1 MADDRFVI
9 QKVEKT
15 KCAECKL
22 KKYEVCER
30 EESEFMLCPVTNKT
44 VAETIE
50 LHRGKTRAEYEAMI
64 AETLWNKHYKVYLK
78 TYKEALGV
86 HDSLIQCTMDTV
98 HGLAKAVV
106 DRLLGEGE

>member
-1 MADDRFVI
+1 MADDRFVM

-50 LHRGKTRAEYEAMI
+50 LHRDKTRAEYEDMI
-64 AETLWNKHYKVYLK
+64 FQLAKQAVTAETL
-78 TYKEALGV
+78 
-86 HDSLIQCTMDTV
+86 
-98 HGLAKAVV
+98 AKDIC
-106 DRLLGEGE
+106 DRLFGENK

>member
-1 MADDRFVI
+1 MADDRFVM

-50 LHRGKTRAEYEAMI
+50 LHRGKTRAEYQYEFEESLLENI
-64 AETLWNKHYKVYLK
+64 CNREIREQVYIISK
-78 TYKEALGV
+78 IV
-86 HDSLIQCTMDTV
+86 C
-98 HGLAKAVV
+98 
-106 DRLLGEGE
+106 DRLFGEGI